1 MSKAVFCICLFIF
14 FSPGYVTLPRKLT
27 RGPIDWSAMTE
38 RPPIY
43 DGVGPRTSALGNSD
57 MVVVKPSMSSE
68 AVMSMTTSASNSNR
82 TITPSSSGIT
92 TSQQKR
98 TSSLKRFPENTTNTN
113 SARDRDSSASEVTL
127 TGDTDSLT
135 AYIEPFGRATLPLMS
150 CRPDSIASATDS
162 DLEAILSREDTGP
175 TGICHD
181 NVSTKRGAIAVAAA
195 SSNHRSSSKSNIT
208 NSVTSKGSQ
217 LSCPLHTKSNVM
229 LGPKIIAIPRD
240 TSKHVVQLTKGPKQ
254 LKGILKMPA
263 KNNITTNPVESL
275 GLPPVPPPPPLSSST
290 AAAAAAMSQQA
301 KNCRET
307 SATSSS
313 GSSGGSPPALE
324 KATTNDLINDL
335 SGVHI
340 SLSSKPKP
348 PLRTSS
354 SMNSKNGVSEALHV

>member
-1 MSKAVFCICLFIF
+1 MYLFIF
-14 FSPGYVTLPRKLT
+14 FRLGYVTLPRKLT

-57 MVVVKPSMSSE
+57 MVKPSMSSE
-68 AVMSMTTSASNSNR
+68 AVVSMASTASANSKSRTTKL
-82 TITPSSSGIT
+82 PSSGI

-98 TSSLKRFPENTTNTN
+98 TSSLKRFPENTTNSTAGN
-113 SARDRDSSASEVTL
+113 RDSSASEVTL

-135 AYIEPFGRATLPLMS
+135 AYIEPFGRATLPQPLMS

-162 DLEAILSREDTGP
+162 DLEAILSREDTGGP
-175 TGICHD
+175 SLCHD
-181 NVSTKRGAIAVAAA
+181 VTKRGAIAVG
-195 SSNHRSSSKSNIT
+195 SSNRGKSSNIT
-208 NSVTSKGSQ
+208 NSVTSASGGQS
-217 LSCPLHTKSNVM
+217 SCPLHTKSNNVM

-275 GLPPVPPPPPLSSST
+275 GLGLPPVPPPPPSATTSM
-290 AAAAAAMSQQA
+290 MSQQA

-307 SATSSS
+307 STSSS

-324 KATTNDLINDL
+324 KATNDLINDL